1 MQVCECIFLV
11 REVCRF
17 YQILKGS
24 FDDGDY
30 GDSDVCNGES
40 LASEM
45 VVCLDLLQRV
55 GEAVH
60 RR

>member
-1 MQVCECIFLV
+1 MRDVCH
-11 REVCRF
+11 F
-17 YQILKGS
+17 YQILKGR
-24 FDDGDY
+24 FDDDDHG
-30 GDSDVCNGES
+30 GGGSDACNGES